1 MLFVPIGAS
10 CRKKIILN
18 DRSKMVEKRNWV
30 CATMRESKTFAS
42 DRIRKEKRGWRKRER
57 TGENSWCAML
67 GAPWCARCARSR
79 SVKIH
84 PWARA
89 ACRCLPLSQK
99 PTKAIPQRKSR
110 GRGISFSS
118 ACRPCSLG
126 FNRLESKDRAEFV
139 TIAFVLALLIT
150 LLRIGLISNATR
162 ATSSATVSTGI
173 QQRII
178 FLARISCSSLR
189 FFSIDSKSQRER
201 ASVSGD
207 AFFTNRSVEVEV
219 EKIYVHQCAAR
230 TGVRNTFLCA
240 ADQ

>member
-1 MLFVPIGAS
+1 ML
-10 CRKKIILN
+10 
-18 DRSKMVEKRNWV
+18 D
-30 CATMRESKTFAS
+30 
-42 DRIRKEKRGWRKRER
+42 
-57 TGENSWCAML
+57 
-67 GAPWCARCARSR
+67 APWYARCARSQ

-84 PWARA
+84 PWACA
-89 ACRCLPLSQK
+89 ACRCLPPPQK

-110 GRGISFSS
+110 GRGINFSS
-118 ACRPCSLG
+118 ACRPCPLG

-139 TIAFVLALLIT
+139 AIAFVLAFLIT

-189 FFSIDSKSQRER
+189 FFSIGSKSQRER

-207 AFFTNRSVEVEV
+207 AFLPIVALRL
-219 EKIYVHQCAAR
+219 R
-230 TGVRNTFLCA
+230 
-240 ADQ
+240 

>member
-1 MLFVPIGAS
+1 VRRGARDARAVDRLKFTLGLVPLA
-10 CRKKIILN
+10 
-18 DRSKMVEKRNWV
+18 
-30 CATMRESKTFAS
+30 
-42 DRIRKEKRGWRKRER
+42 
-57 TGENSWCAML
+57 
-67 GAPWCARCARSR
+67 
-79 SVKIH
+79 
-84 PWARA
+84 A
-89 ACRCLPLSQK
+89 ACRC
-99 PTKAIPQRKSR
+99 RKSQQKR
-110 GRGISFSS
+110 YRNASQEAEVLVSLVRAVRALS
-118 ACRPCSLG
+118 ALIDS
-126 FNRLESKDRAEFV
+126 NRKIRAEFV

-162 ATSSATVSTGI
+162 ATFSVTVSTGI

-189 FFSIDSKSQRER
+189 FFSIGSKSQRER